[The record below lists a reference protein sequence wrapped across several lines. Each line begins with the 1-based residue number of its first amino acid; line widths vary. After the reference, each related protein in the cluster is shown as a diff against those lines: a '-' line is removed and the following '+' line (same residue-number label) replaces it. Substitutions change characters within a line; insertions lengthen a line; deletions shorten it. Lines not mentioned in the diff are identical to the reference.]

1 MKIKPIHVFITLCV
15 MFLSYSFV
23 IYLTPLNIEEFSE
36 FDKIK
41 AAEGRMVFQKYN
53 CQSCHQLY
61 GLGGH
66 LGPDLTNEYSRLN
79 GNAAALRIYFKG
91 GMKQMP
97 KFNLTSKEEDA
108 LIEFLKSTDA
118 SGSADPRTF
127 KRLSNGMTEQ
137 NGRR

>member
-1 MKIKPIHVFITLCV
+1 MKFKPIYVFLTLV
-15 MFLSYSFV
+15 VLFLSYSFT
-23 IYLTPLNIEEFSE
+23 IYLRPISVKYEDGIDL
-36 FDKIK
+36 KK
-41 AAEGRMVFQKYN
+41 AARGRLVFQKYN

-66 LGPDLTNEYSRLN
+66 LGPDLTNEYSRLD
-79 GNAAALRIYFKG
+79 GNEAAMRIYFKG

-97 KFNLTSKEEDA
+97 KFELSTEEEDL

-127 KRLSNGMTEQ
+127 KKLSNGMTEQ
-137 NGRR
+137 NDR

>member
-1 MKIKPIHVFITLCV
+1 MIFKPTKVFVTLCV
-15 MFLSYSFV
+15 LFITYTAIL
-23 IYLTPLNIEEFSE
+23 YLRPISVKHSE
-36 FDKIK
+36 GIDLKK
-41 AAEGRMVFQKYN
+41 AAEGRLIFQKYN

-66 LGPDLTNEYSRLN
+66 LGPDLTNEYSRLE
-79 GNAAALRIYFKG
+79 GNEAALRIYIRG

-97 KFNLTSKEEDA
+97 KFELDLEEESA

-127 KRLSNGMTEQ
+127 KTLFNGMTQQ
-137 NGRR
+137 NER

>member
-1 MKIKPIHVFITLCV
+1 MKFKPIYVFLTLV
-15 MFLSYSFV
+15 VLFISYSFT
-23 IYLTPLNIEEFSE
+23 IYLRPISVKYKDGIDL
-36 FDKIK
+36 KK
-41 AAEGRMVFQKYN
+41 AAHGRLVFQKYN

-66 LGPDLTNEYSRLN
+66 LGPDLTNEYSRLD
-79 GNAAALRIYFKG
+79 GNEAAMRIYFKG

-97 KFNLTSKEEDA
+97 KFELSTEEEDL

-127 KRLSNGMTEQ
+127 KKLSNGMTEQ
-137 NGRR
+137 NDR